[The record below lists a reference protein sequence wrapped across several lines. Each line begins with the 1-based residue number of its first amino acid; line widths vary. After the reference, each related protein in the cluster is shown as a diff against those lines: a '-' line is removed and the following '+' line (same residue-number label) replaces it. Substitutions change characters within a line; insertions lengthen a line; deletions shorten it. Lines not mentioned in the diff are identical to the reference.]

1 MTDARPDPRR
11 PIDPAINSPGRE
23 GLTGTAPA
31 SLYAPAFEREQIT
44 IAPDFAPAD
53 AQPAWRQDFP
63 IDWPQDLYVERRDFM
78 KFLVLTSAA
87 FTLGQV
93 WIGVQNWY
101 RKRSGQPPMQR
112 IASVD
117 DIAVGGAVV
126 FTYPDEHEPCL
137 LVRLTDERVRRVQP
151 EVHAPVLRR
160 DSPAGRRQLL
170 LSLPRGTVRPADGR
184 AHRRAAAPAADA
196 DRARHPGPRH
206 LRRRRRGAD
215 DMSASSKRPFSR
227 DQRTTIVY
235 GMLVFVLI
243 VVVLQLWLLTATMNA
258 WLGGDDAVV
267 WPAAAV
273 SAAGL
278 ALNAGLLRYLGG
290 SSAGREDRSDGEH
303 TSAG

>member
-1 MTDARPDPRR
+1 MADVRPDPRR

-31 SLYAPAFEREQIT
+31 NLYAPAFEREQIT

-87 FTLGQV
+87 FTVGQL

-101 RKRSGQPPMQR
+101 RKRSGQPAMQR

-117 DIAVGGAVV
+117 DLAVGGGG
-126 FTYPDEHEPCL
+126 
-137 LVRLTDERVRRVQP
+137 RLHLPGRTRTLPAGAADDERVRRLQP

-170 LSLPRGTVRPADGR
+170 LSLSRGTLRPADGR
-184 AHRRAAAPAADA
+184 AHRRAAAPAADP
-196 DRARHPGPRH
+196 DRARHPGTRH

-215 DMSASSKRPFSR
+215 DMNASAKRPFSR

-243 VVVLQLWLLTATMNA
+243 VVILQLWLLTATMNA
-258 WLGGDDAVV
+258 WLGGDDSVV

-273 SAAGL
+273 SAGGL
-278 ALNAGLLRYLGG
+278 ALNVGLLMYLGRIERTRRVG
-290 SSAGREDRSDGEH
+290 V
-303 TSAG
+303 